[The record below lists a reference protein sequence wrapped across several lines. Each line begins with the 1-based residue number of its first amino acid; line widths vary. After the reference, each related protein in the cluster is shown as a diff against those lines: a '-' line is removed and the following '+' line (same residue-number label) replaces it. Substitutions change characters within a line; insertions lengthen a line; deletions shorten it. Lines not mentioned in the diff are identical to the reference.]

1 MSESYLWQ
9 NDKVAVQALPAGRA
23 EVVILAPTT
32 VGEVQATL
40 TQIISQ
46 LQWQVSLFQNAL
58 QHYLSTPVLPNGD
71 EDLQPQPTNVEG

>member
-1 MSESYLWQ
+1 MGGSDLWQ
-9 NDKVAVQALPAGRA
+9 NDKVAVRTLTAGRA

-32 VGEVQATL
+32 VGEVQTTL

-46 LQWQVSLFQNAL
+46 LQWQASLFQNAL

-71 EDLQPQPTNVEG
+71 EEMLQPIVGKG